1 MSKPTDKIIPVVK
14 AEEEEAA
21 EEEDL
26 VDPQQELRDACAQ
39 KQDAQAQWGVYQ
51 ECNDRVN
58 SRSNTAETCEQ
69 ELIDYL
75 YVLDHCVGKE
85 IFKKLK

>member
-1 MSKPTDKIIPVVK
+1 MSDKLIPVVK
-14 AEEEEAA
+14 AEEEAA

-26 VDPQQELRDACAQ
+26 VDPQEELRESCAQ
-39 KQDAQAQWGVYQ
+39 KSDAQNLWGKYQ

-58 SRSNTAETCEQ
+58 SRSKTAETCDE

-75 YVLDHCVGKE
+75 HVLDKCVSKDL
-85 IFKKLK
+85 FSRLK